1 MVKVWDAATGEEQLT
16 ITIEEESRGEF
27 VYAAWSP
34 SGDRILAGPSNGL
47 GAKVYDA
54 ATGTEYYTLYPGR
67 KTVWNCGF
75 AWSSSG
81 EYVLT
86 GLAESGATLWD
97 SATGEELFTLRGHD
111 GALTA
116 AIEPCV
122 TWSPDGTLVAT
133 MSQDGTAMVW
143 DARTVYT
150 LAGHTDTVISAY
162 WSPSADRILTVAYDG
177 TARVWDA
184 ASGLELMSV
193 DYGARRV
200 SFARWSPTG
209 DRFVIGARTMVNVWV
224 AAKGTKLYT
233 ISIPDHQR
241 LVTADWSPD
250 GTRLATGHD
259 FDTSIRLW
267 DANTGEAFQLLGFHT
282 NASGRSI
289 TEVKWS
295 PSGDRILSAC
305 TDFTV
310 KVWDPST
317 GNELYTLDDFQGPVT
332 AAAWSPDGKRIGTY
346 SKDGIGRIWDA
357 QTAKLILEFS
367 GHTGE
372 TWSLTWSPS
381 GERIITGSS
390 DGTARVWDAATGVQV
405 LHYPIGSPTG
415 YIAWSSDG
423 KSILVPYDD
432 KVVMLPI
439 WQTTRELI
447 GYAHECCVVRDLSP
461 EDRELYG
468 LSTDE

>member
-1 MVKVWDAATGEEQLT
+1 VV
-16 ITIEEESRGEF
+16 
-27 VYAAWSP
+27 
-34 SGDRILAGPSNGL
+34 
-47 GAKVYDA
+47 
-54 ATGTEYYTLYPGR
+54 
-67 KTVWNCGF
+67 
-75 AWSSSG
+75 
-81 EYVLT
+81 
-86 GLAESGATLWD
+86 
-97 SATGEELFTLRGHD
+97 
-111 GALTA
+111 
-116 AIEPCV
+116 
-122 TWSPDGTLVAT
+122 
-133 MSQDGTAMVW
+133 
-143 DARTVYT
+143 
-150 LAGHTDTVISAY
+150 
-162 WSPSADRILTVAYDG
+162 
-177 TARVWDA
+177 
-184 ASGLELMSV
+184 
-193 DYGARRV
+193 
-200 SFARWSPTG
+200 
-209 DRFVIGARTMVNVWV
+209 
-224 AAKGTKLYT
+224 
-233 ISIPDHQR
+233 
-241 LVTADWSPD
+241 
-250 GTRLATGHD
+250 
-259 FDTSIRLW
+259 
-267 DANTGEAFQLLGFHT
+267 
-282 NASGRSI
+282 
-289 TEVKWS
+289 
-295 PSGDRILSAC
+295 AC

-390 DGTARVWDAATGVQV
+390 DGTARVWDAANGVQV